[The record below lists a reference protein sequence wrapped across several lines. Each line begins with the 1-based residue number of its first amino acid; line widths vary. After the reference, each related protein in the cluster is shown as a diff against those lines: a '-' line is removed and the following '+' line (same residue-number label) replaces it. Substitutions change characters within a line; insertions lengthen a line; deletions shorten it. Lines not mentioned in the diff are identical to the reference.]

1 MLPVK
6 RKRAEAKPKAPKA
19 PKPPPEPS
27 ADAKLRKHLKLTKEV
42 DQLGVQPS
50 TSHQLF
56 VIQGVNAYALHE
68 ENLVSLAKSA
78 DAAAAARA
86 RSPLGRR
93 RLVINAGTPSSKNP
107 MAGALFHKLSGK
119 FVPTDC
125 ELHEKRWYEP
135 KPLNFELSHHPYCSE
150 ADVLARYAGCK
161 ALTGKGG
168 ADHFL
173 VYFLNQGDLNLVDK
187 HDDDQDFRVFLD
199 QRDRIEANLRKLF
212 LVYPKRVKPQLNEAG
227 NPVPVAEGEPVWHD
241 VPYAVACF
249 ASILSDKREGKPGAT
264 SGVSIGGYHE
274 KCRLW
279 PLRTKVLEKIRQV
292 MEHFDID
299 IPALSNPLAGTLDLE
314 AVRKQYLDEL
324 GPPPIKLTAEL
335 QLDTKWLEKRAN
347 LPFCKPWVQVC
358 NFNHPNGEVDDDNK
372 PVLVPLYKG
381 CAEERNGHCWLD
393 PDALDVTLPHGQHV
407 HEALSTLVGRTYK
420 RPPAHTEAVV
430 RELQET
436 ISQLRSSVSG
446 LQKRCEDSEKAHAS
460 TKNELAQLTDK
471 HLATERILNAAS
483 TSRFSRQEAA
493 GIGYKVL
500 LGGVDARV
508 TVQSR
513 ARGVIQLTK
522 PSGEC
527 LATWN
532 TGIGQGDKLLLR
544 FTQALADG
552 GASGESS

>member
-6 RKRAEAKPKAPKA
+6 RKRAENKPKAPK
-19 PKPPPEPS
+19 PSPEPS

-42 DQLGVQPS
+42 DQLGVRPS
-50 TSHQLF
+50 TAHQLF
-56 VIQGVNAYALHE
+56 MIQGANAYALHE
-68 ENLVSLAKSA
+68 HNLVSLTKSA
-78 DAAAAARA
+78 DATAAARA
-86 RSPLGRR
+86 RGPLGRR
-93 RLVINAGTPSSKNP
+93 RLTINAGTPSSKNP
-107 MAGALFHKLSGK
+107 MAGACFHKLSTSI
-119 FVPTDC
+119 VPTDC

-150 ADVLARYAGCK
+150 ADVLARYAGFK

-173 VYFLNQGDLNLVDK
+173 VYFLNQGDLNLLDVPEDG
-187 HDDDQDFRVFLD
+187 DATEFLA

-212 LVYPKRVKPQLNEAG
+212 LVYPKHVKPQLSNTG
-227 NPVPVAEGEPVWHD
+227 NPVPMAEGEAAWYD

-292 MEHFDID
+292 MEHFGID
-299 IPALSNPLAGTLDLE
+299 IPELRDPRAGTLDLE
-314 AVRKQYLDEL
+314 AVRKQHIDEL
-324 GPPPIKLTAEL
+324 GPPPIKLTAET
-335 QLDTKWLEKRAN
+335 QLDAKWLEKRATM
-347 LPFCKPWVQVC
+347 PFCKPWVQVC

-407 HEALSTLVGRTYK
+407 QEALSTLVGRTYK

-436 ISQLRSSVSG
+436 ISQLRSTVSG
-446 LQKRCEDSEKAHAS
+446 LQKRCENSEKAHES
-460 TKNELAQLTDK
+460 TKNELAQLTEK
-471 HLATERILNAAS
+471 HLATEKILNAAS
-483 TSRFSRQEAA
+483 TSRFSMQESA

-527 LATWN
+527 LATWH
-532 TGIGQGDKLLLR
+532 TAIGQGDRLLLR